1 MPKSI
6 KSILVADYDI
16 QLVSFLQERI
26 RDRRI
31 QFVLATH
38 FDHIVD
44 LLENETFFAAIVDFE
59 FRNEK
64 GAKVIDY
71 VIAKTIPAIATINE
85 LTPEC
90 HKEILQY
97 PVIDYVIKNNL
108 AGKGYLAD
116 LLYGLEY
123 FYNKKVLICYG
134 NREPHI
140 TEELVSLFRSLL
152 FRPIVA
158 KSVTEALERLEHDES
173 INIVYVDED
182 LNGEDG
188 LGLCREIKYRFG
200 RRDMILFGGADSLG
214 HLFDFEKTKGEFLKS
229 GVTDFFTR
237 PIDKERF
244 NTHILSM
251 MKILKQKRRLDT
263 YVETVDKYVLIS
275 ITNLQGV
282 IVYASD
288 AFCDISG
295 YSKDELIG
303 KNHNIVRHPDMPNS
317 IYEDLWQTIKSGK
330 PWTGEIKNRKKN
342 GDFYWVSITIE
353 PIYDDN
359 SVLMGYQSI
368 RFDITD
374 KKRVEELSV
383 TDRLTG
389 MFNRRK
395 FEELL
400 GYELAQH
407 DRYGKELAVVMVDI
421 DHFKEVNDTYGH
433 PVGDKVLFEVAK
445 LLSSCVRGSD
455 SVCRW
460 GGEEFVIIS
469 PHTDLKGALELGD
482 KIRSRIASFTFHPTG
497 HQTVSVGVTTVLP
510 EDTEDLIVMRADAA
524 LYQAKTKGRNR
535 VEAL

>member
-71 VIAKTIPAIATINE
+71 VIAKTIPTIATINE

-251 MKILKQKRRLDT
+251 MKILKQKRRLIPMSR
-263 YVETVDKYVLIS
+263 LSIS
-275 ITNLQGV
+275 MSSSRSPT
-282 IVYASD
+282 
-288 AFCDISG
+288 
-295 YSKDELIG
+295 SKG
-303 KNHNIVRHPDMPNS
+303 SSSMP
-317 IYEDLWQTIKSGK
+317 
-330 PWTGEIKNRKKN
+330 
-342 GDFYWVSITIE
+342 
-353 PIYDDN
+353 
-359 SVLMGYQSI
+359 
-368 RFDITD
+368 
-374 KKRVEELSV
+374 
-383 TDRLTG
+383 
-389 MFNRRK
+389 
-395 FEELL
+395 
-400 GYELAQH
+400 
-407 DRYGKELAVVMVDI
+407 VM
-421 DHFKEVNDTYGH
+421 
-433 PVGDKVLFEVAK
+433 
-445 LLSSCVRGSD
+445 R
-455 SVCRW
+455 
-460 GGEEFVIIS
+460 FVISVGIAKMNS
-469 PHTDLKGALELGD
+469 SA
-482 KIRSRIASFTFHPTG
+482 KITTSYATPICP
-497 HQTVSVGVTTVLP
+497 TVSMKICGKRSS
-510 EDTEDLIVMRADAA
+510 RASRG
-524 LYQAKTKGRNR
+524 QVRSKIGRKTAIFIGFR
-535 VEAL
+535 